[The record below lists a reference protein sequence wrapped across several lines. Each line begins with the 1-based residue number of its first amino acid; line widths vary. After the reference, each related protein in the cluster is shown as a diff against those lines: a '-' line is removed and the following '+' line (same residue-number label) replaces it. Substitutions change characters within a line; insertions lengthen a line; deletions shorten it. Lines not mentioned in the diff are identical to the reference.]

1 MAGGPGLAWADD
13 RQADRPGSRQHARP
27 RAGQRVQPGD
37 TPPIEASTS
46 GNTFREP
53 DLPSS
58 GTNKLVYIGILAVVL
73 VAILTFIGYA
83 VGIGG

>member
-1 MAGGPGLAWADD
+1 MTANPTDPDPENTPGLDS
-13 RQADRPGSRQHARP
+13 GNS
-27 RAGQRVQPGD
+27 VQPGD

-46 GNTFREP
+46 GNTYHQP

-58 GTNKLVYIGILAVVL
+58 GTNKLVYIAILTVVVIAV
-73 VAILTFIGYA
+73 LTFIGYA

>member
-1 MAGGPGLAWADD
+1 MTAKPTDPDPDNTPGLE
-13 RQADRPGSRQHARP
+13 PGNGVR
-27 RAGQRVQPGD
+27 PGD

-53 DLPSS
+53 DLPS
-58 GTNKLVYIGILAVVL
+58 GRTNKLVYIGILAVVL
-73 VAILTFIGYA
+73 ISVLTFIGYA